1 MSLWPAT
8 GTGDARLLV
17 YARGLRGLADG
28 TVSVVLASYLTLLG
42 LSPVQIGAIITATL
56 LGSAL
61 LTLAVGLALPG
72 FSRRRLL
79 LGASALMAATGMGF
93 SGLTSFWP
101 LLVVAIVGTL
111 NPTAGDEASSCP
123 WNSLFSLAASP
134 PRTGR

>member
-1 MSLWPAT
+1 MPAACEGSRTELSAWSWPAISRSWDCR
-8 GTGDARLLV
+8 GFNRRHHHGHLV
-17 YARGLRGLADG
+17 
-28 TVSVVLASYLTLLG
+28 
-42 LSPVQIGAIITATL
+42 
-56 LGSAL
+56 GSAL